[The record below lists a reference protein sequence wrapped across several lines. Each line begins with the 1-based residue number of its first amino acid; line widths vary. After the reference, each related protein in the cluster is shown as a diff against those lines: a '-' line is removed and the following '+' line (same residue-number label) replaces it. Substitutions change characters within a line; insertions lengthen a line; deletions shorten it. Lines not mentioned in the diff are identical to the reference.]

1 VSTEPATALVL
12 FTSALLALVH
22 LGASGLRFLQQ
33 KPRSR
38 WLSLGG
44 GTAVAYVFLHLLPEL
59 VQHQAALEQATETLA
74 WASDTLKQPV
84 YLLALLGL
92 AVFYGLE
99 RLALRDRHGK
109 RPEPGCEPGRD
120 TLPFASSPKTGP
132 QQPTGAITFWLSMAG
147 FTVYNALIGHLL
159 VGQAGAGSGHLL
171 LFTAAM
177 ALHILVNDYGLR
189 EHHQRRY
196 QHSGR
201 WVLSA
206 AVLVGTAVGL
216 SGTISPLALALLSA
230 VLAGGVVLNVLKEE
244 LPAARDSSF
253 GAFLAGVGGYAA
265 VWLLL

>member
-1 VSTEPATALVL
+1 MPTDLITILAA
-12 FTSALLALVH
+12 SALLALVH
-22 LGASGLRFLQQ
+22 LGASSLRFLQQ

-59 VQHQAALEQATETLA
+59 VLHQAALEQATAWLA
-74 WASDTLKQPV
+74 RASDTLKQPV
-84 YLLALLGL
+84 YLLALVGL

-99 RLALRDRHGK
+99 RLALRDRHGQ
-109 RPEPGCEPGRD
+109 RRDPGNEQGRD
-120 TLPFASSPKTGP
+120 PQSPASSKQSDT
-132 QQPTGAITFWLSMAG
+132 QQSTDASTFWLSMAG

-159 VGQAGAGSGHLL
+159 AEQARVGAGHLA

-189 EHHQRRY
+189 QHHQRRY
-196 QHSGR
+196 QRSGR

-206 AVLVGTAVGL
+206 AVLLGTAVGL
-216 SGTISPLALALLSA
+216 SGVVAPLALALLSA

-253 GAFLAGVGGYAA
+253 GAFLAGVAGYAG